1 MLLVAVRALIL
12 YTLLVVVMRLMGKR
26 QIGQLQPFELV
37 ITIVIAELAVIPMSD
52 TGIPLING
60 IVGIL
65 VLMVVQ
71 IIISLIILYS
81 EKARKII
88 CGNPIILI
96 NNGKPVRE
104 MMRLVRINISDLLEQ
119 LRSKEYPNIS
129 DIAYAV
135 LETNG
140 SISVIPK
147 ADVKPPTARDL
158 GTPVEEPHFPISVI
172 MDGKVILRNLQLVGI
187 TLDVLQ
193 QQAQAQQIND
203 LREVFF
209 AQYTTEGKIDFFL
222 KGRDDYL

>member
-12 YTLLVVVMRLMGKR
+12 YILLVVVMRLMGKR

-37 ITIVIAELAVIPMSD
+37 ITIVIAELAVIPMSN

-60 IVGIL
+60 VIGIL
-65 VLMVVQ
+65 VLMAAQ
-71 IIISLIILYS
+71 ILISLIILHS

-88 CGNPIILI
+88 CGTPIILI

-104 MMRLVRINISDLLEQ
+104 MMRLVRININDLLEK

-129 DIAYAV
+129 DVAYAV

-147 ADVKPPTARDL
+147 ADVKP
-158 GTPVEEPHFPISVI
+158 
-172 MDGKVILRNLQLVGI
+172 
-187 TLDVLQ
+187 
-193 QQAQAQQIND
+193 
-203 LREVFF
+203 
-209 AQYTTEGKIDFFL
+209 
-222 KGRDDYL
+222 

>member
-12 YTLLVVVMRLMGKR
+12 YILLVVVMRLMGKR

-37 ITIVIAELAVIPMSD
+37 ITIVIAELAVIPMSN

-65 VLMVVQ
+65 VLMAVQ
-71 IIISLIILYS
+71 IVLSLIILYS
-81 EKARKII
+81 EKARKVI
-88 CGNPIILI
+88 CGNPIILV

-147 ADVKPPTARDL
+147 ADVKPPTAKDL
-158 GTPVEEPHFPISVI
+158 GTPVEDPHFPISVI
-172 MDGKVILRNLQLVGI
+172 MDGKVMLENLKLAGI
-187 TLDVLQ
+187 TIDVLQ

-209 AQYTTEGKIDFFL
+209 AQYTTEGNIDFYL
-222 KGRDDYL
+222 KGEDDFL

>member
-1 MLLVAVRALIL
+1 MHLVAVRALIL
-12 YTLLVVVMRLMGKR
+12 YILLVVVMRLMGKR

-37 ITIVIAELAVIPMSD
+37 ITIVIAELAVIPMSN

-65 VLMVVQ
+65 VLMAVQ
-71 IIISLIILYS
+71 IVLSLIILYS
-81 EKARKII
+81 EKARKVI
-88 CGNPIILI
+88 CGNPIILV

-147 ADVKPPTARDL
+147 ADVKPPTAKDL
-158 GTPVEEPHFPISVI
+158 GTSVEDPHFPISVI
-172 MDGKVILRNLQLVGI
+172 MDGKVMLENLKLAGI
-187 TLDVLQ
+187 TIDVLQ

-209 AQYTTEGKIDFFL
+209 AQYTTEGSIDFYL
-222 KGRDDYL
+222 KGEDDFL

>member
-172 MDGKVILRNLQLVGI
+172 MDGKVILQNLQLVGI

>member
-1 MLLVAVRALIL
+1 MLLIAVRALIL
-12 YTLLVVVMRLMGKR
+12 YTLLVIVMRLMGKR

-37 ITIVIAELAVIPMSD
+37 ITIVIAELAVVPMSN

-65 VLMVVQ
+65 VLMAAQ
-71 IIISLIILYS
+71 ILISLVILYS
-81 EKARKII
+81 EKARKVI
-88 CGNPIILI
+88 CGNPIILV
-96 NNGKPVRE
+96 NNGKPIRE

-119 LRSKEYPNIS
+119 FRNKEYPNIS

-147 ADVKPPTARDL
+147 AKAVPPTAKDL
-158 GTPVEEPHFPISVI
+158 GTPVDEPHFPISVV
-172 MDGKVILRNLQLVGI
+172 MDGSIMLDNLKLAGI
-187 TLDVLQ
+187 TLEVLQ

-203 LREVFF
+203 LRDVFF
-209 AQYTTEGKIDFFL
+209 AQSTTEGKIDFYM
-222 KGRDDYL
+222 KDEDDFQ

>member
-12 YTLLVVVMRLMGKR
+12 YILLVVVMRLMGKR

-37 ITIVIAELAVIPMSD
+37 ITIVIAELAVIPMSN

-65 VLMVVQ
+65 VLMAVQ
-71 IIISLIILYS
+71 IVLSLIILYS
-81 EKARKII
+81 EKARKVI
-88 CGNPIILI
+88 CGNPIILV

-147 ADVKPPTARDL
+147 ADVKPPTAKDL
-158 GTPVEEPHFPISVI
+158 GTSVEDPHFPISVI
-172 MDGKVILRNLQLVGI
+172 MDGKVMLENLKLAGI
-187 TLDVLQ
+187 TIDVLQ

-209 AQYTTEGKIDFFL
+209 AQYTTEGSIDFYL
-222 KGRDDYL
+222 KGEDDFL